1 MLQRLQRL
9 LELRESNVELFDR
22 NCEAL
27 NEMLSNGAT
36 TNDILV
42 NGIVKKYFSG
52 YFTENWISGFN
63 FEDGEYYADLLNN
76 IGDGLLVEIAKKRVG
91 EVCDRYSYS
100 PFSTCNLSGMAK
112 LRDGSDAYVC
122 LIISNIVDRGG
133 KYAASSV
140 FCFTYTDESMETP
153 VGTGLYCFYSHNN
166 GVCVSGEI
174 SEFFE

>member
-9 LELRESNVELFDR
+9 LKLRESNVELFDG
-22 NCEAL
+22 NCKVI

-42 NGIVKKYFSG
+42 NGIVKKFFSE
-52 YFTENWISGFN
+52 YFTEDWISGFN
-63 FEDGEYYADLLNN
+63 FEDDEYYADLLNN

-91 EVCDRYSYS
+91 EVCDRYLYS

-112 LRDGSDAYVC
+112 LQDGSDAYVC
-122 LIISNIVDRGG
+122 LILCNIVDGDG
-133 KYAASSV
+133 KYVASSA
-140 FCFTYTDESMETP
+140 FCFTYKDESMETP
-153 VGTGLYCFYSHNN
+153 VGTGLYGFHSSD
-166 GVCVSGEI
+166 VCVRGKI